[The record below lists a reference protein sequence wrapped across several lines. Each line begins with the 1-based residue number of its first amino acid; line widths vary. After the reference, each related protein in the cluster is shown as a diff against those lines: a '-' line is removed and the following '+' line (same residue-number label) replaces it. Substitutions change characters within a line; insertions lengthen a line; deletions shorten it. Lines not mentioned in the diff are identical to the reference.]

1 MKRSDSLNN
10 QAIRITKKSSDDLLA
25 IKRHLI
31 DNDLDLNLDLHNKNG
46 PTLDLV
52 KFVKLISNNPI
63 FRKGTFSEILDF
75 YI

>member
-31 DNDLDLNLDLHNKNG
+31 DNDLDLNLDLHNNNG

-52 KFVKLISNNPI
+52 KFVKLISSNPI
-63 FRKGTFSEILDF
+63 FRNVVPLVKH
-75 YI
+75 